1 MLLAAAI
8 NPAFLEMQKSGCIW
22 GEMRSQTHPCSV
34 LSCSESC
41 QNSTAIV
48 CKGYKLG
55 RDATGSSFPIAAQC
69 WTAPP
74 YCPKGHLSGY
84 TSDFSM
90 QSCISAPCF
99 NFLPH
104 QCSPYPALCI
114 PLWLYPSTAHP
125 WGCVLGERLAWV
137 LCVEGWKEPPRSA
150 LFLPSQGCLHQAT
163 VLSQP
168 LHALSSAGFHSLP
181 LLGESGHVC
190 SRQVSCLPSWKHWWS
205 FPCATTGSSL
215 RLAPGTDCSAQG
227 YFHTFPTKTASLSA

>member
-1 MLLAAAI
+1 MTVMLLAAAI

-22 GEMRSQTHPCSV
+22 GETRSQIHPCSV

-69 WTAPP
+69 WTASP

-84 TSDFSM
+84 TSNFSM

-104 QCSPYPALCI
+104 QCSPYPALSI
-114 PLWLYPSTAHP
+114 S
-125 WGCVLGERLAWV
+125 V
-137 LCVEGWKEPPRSA
+137 
-150 LFLPSQGCLHQAT
+150 
-163 VLSQP
+163 
-168 LHALSSAGFHSLP
+168 ALSEHS
-181 LLGESGHVC
+181 
-190 SRQVSCLPSWKHWWS
+190 
-205 FPCATTGSSL
+205 SSL
-215 RLAPGTDCSAQG
+215 GMCAGG
-227 YFHTFPTKTASLSA
+227 KTGLGALC